1 MRCGVLLEWLRKRAR
16 LRAYDRTRS
25 DGAKPKHDP
34 QPIKKKRHD
43 QLHNN
48 VNRAVVIRDLIG
60 VIELLGVE
68 SPSPL
73 FHKNCDPFRAALVST

>member
-1 MRCGVLLEWLRKRAR
+1 MRMIGR
-16 LRAYDRTRS
+16 DRTEHEPKAKTRS
-25 DGAKPKHDP
+25 TTNL
-34 QPIKKKRHD
+34 KKRHD

-48 VNRAVVIRDLIG
+48 VNRAVIIGDLIG
-60 VIELLGVE
+60 VFELLGVE